1 LLFSGE
7 NLKYYPK
14 NSHLIVV
21 DRNVYIQ
28 SYLDS
33 NPALISNMNI
43 ERVLM
48 FSEENLEAIPDNSV
62 DAVVGSFIL
71 CSVTRVNL
79 VLSEIKRI
87 LAPVSRNWGRGK

>member
-1 LLFSGE
+1 
-7 NLKYYPK
+7 
-14 NSHLIVV
+14 
-21 DRNVYIQ
+21 
-28 SYLDS
+28 
-33 NPALISNMNI
+33 MNI